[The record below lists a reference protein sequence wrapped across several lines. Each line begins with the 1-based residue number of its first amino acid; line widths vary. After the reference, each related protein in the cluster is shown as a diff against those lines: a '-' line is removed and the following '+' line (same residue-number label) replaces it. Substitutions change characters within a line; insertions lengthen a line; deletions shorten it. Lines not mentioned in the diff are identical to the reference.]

1 MPVGELLST
10 EEISEGLRR
19 AWFPVA
25 RSSDIAAPQ
34 ATELLG
40 RRLVAFRDA
49 SGTARVTDRRCPHR
63 GGDLAAGEIRGTRVS
78 CPYHGWEFD
87 GQNGACTAIPAL
99 GPDARIPRNARIDAY
114 PVVERYGLIWT
125 VLGDPLTDVPDLPE
139 LEPLG
144 MTYLVGEPIPTAA
157 GILASAENFR
167 DVAHFPF
174 VHASTMGGVPKEVE
188 RLRVRAEGFET
199 WLTREY
205 SVGGG
210 DAGTYVFDEGVAV
223 HYHAV
228 MPALVSGRFDY
239 GEQGQRIIL
248 ECFQPL
254 GPTGTIIYPV
264 SGTAEHYTVSTPEQA
279 LADEEF
285 VINEDKPILDGL
297 WPLEV
302 PLDGS
307 YNEVSIAAD
316 RYTLTTRNAFSSFV
330 RTALTT
336 GVRERSTV

>member
-1 MPVGELLST
+1 MTVSNL
-10 EEISEGLRR
+10 ISAEAVAKALRH

-25 RSSDIAAPQ
+25 RSKDIGTPRSTQ
-34 ATELLG
+34 LLEH
-40 RRLVAFRDA
+40 RLVVFRDTD
-49 SGTARVTDRRCPHR
+49 GVARVTDRRCPHR
-63 GGDLAAGEIRGTRVS
+63 GGDLASGDIRGSRIS
-78 CPYHGWEFD
+78 CPYHGWQFD
-87 GQNGACTAIPAL
+87 GGTGACTAIPAL
-99 GPDARIPRNARIDAY
+99 GPDAKIPANATITAY
-114 PVVERYGLIWT
+114 PTVERFGLVWT
-125 VLGDPLTDVPDLPE
+125 VIGDPLTAVPDLPE

-144 MTYLVGEPIPTAA
+144 MTYLVGEPIPTDA

-174 VHASTMGGVPKEVE
+174 VHASTMGGVRQEVE
-188 RLRVRAEGFET
+188 RLDVRAEGFET
-199 WLTREY
+199 WLTRQY

-210 DAGTYVFDEGVAV
+210 EAGTYVFDQGVVV

-239 GEQGQRIIL
+239 GERGQRIIL

-264 SGTAEHYTVSTPEQA
+264 SGTAHNYTVSTPEQA

-285 VINEDKPILDGL
+285 VINEDKPVLDGL

-307 YNEVSIAAD
+307 FSEVSIASD
-316 RYTLTTRNAFSSFV
+316 RYTLTTRKAFSSFV
-330 RTALTT
+330 LETQTVDDRTVSVL
-336 GVRERSTV
+336 